1 MSMIPRTQTRQLSG
15 PYDTAFV
22 DIGETVVHIHPPF
35 LESVLAIA
43 ADFGVTNP
51 PDNFER
57 RASEIWRHDVKA
69 SRSHGHS
76 ITTSASSRYWHT
88 HYARLGEVLGIS
100 DPYDFSHALYQRFSS
115 FEAYQP
121 MPGAID
127 ALRALNRLGLRVV
140 AASNWEG
147 WLGRLLVVLDL
158 EKFFAAQVVS
168 ADIGVE
174 KPDRLFFERG
184 LAIAGTEP
192 NRVLARR
199 RWTSI
204 QNVKGALGAGIDAV
218 WMNPSLP
225 PASSPVPVI
234 ASIAELPDLVRPH
247 VAAPVPWPLP

>member
-1 MSMIPRTQTRQLSG
+1 MSTSPEPIRLLSG

-57 RASEIWRHDVKA
+57 RASAIWRHDVKA
-69 SRSHGHS
+69 SRSRGHS

-88 HYARLGEVLGIS
+88 HYARLGEALGIS
-100 DPYDFSHALYQRFSS
+100 DPHDFSHALYQRFSS

-121 MPGAID
+121 MPGAVD

-184 LAIAGTEP
+184 LSIAGTQP
-192 NRVLARR
+192 NRVVHVGDGLEPD
-199 RWTSI
+199 
-204 QNVKGALGAGIDAV
+204 VFGALNAGIDAV
-218 WMNPSLP
+218 WVNPAR
-225 PASSPVPVI
+225 PADSPVPVI
-234 ASIAELPDLVRPH
+234 ASIAELPDLIRPH
-247 VAAPVPWPLP
+247 VAPPPWPLP

>member
-1 MSMIPRTQTRQLSG
+1 MGTTAEPARPLSG
-15 PYDTAFV
+15 PYDTVFV

-35 LESVLAIA
+35 LETVLAIA
-43 ADFGVTNP
+43 ADFGVTHP
-51 PDNFER
+51 PSTFEQ
-57 RASEIWRHDVKA
+57 RAAQIWRQDVKA
-69 SRSHGHS
+69 SRSRGHS

-88 HYARLGEVLGIS
+88 HYARLGEALGLS
-100 DPYDFSHALYQRFSS
+100 DPRDFSRALYQRFSS

-127 ALRALNRLGLRVV
+127 ALRVLNRLGLRVV

-192 NRVLARR
+192 NRVLHVGDGFD
-199 RWTSI
+199 SD
-204 QNVKGALGAGIDAV
+204 VKGALGAGIDAV
-218 WMNPSLP
+218 WVNPSLP
-225 PASSPVPVI
+225 RDAPVPVI

-247 VAAPVPWPLP
+247 VAPPPWSLP